1 MKEKLKVH
9 QRVQLNILEGP
20 YKGNYYGRIE
30 DLVGDEVIVVALPPV
45 AGNSPALVSV
55 GEKINVFYWDSV
67 AQYAFEARVINRKD
81 EVTPTITLEKYSEV
95 QRMQRRSYFR
105 IQAGLRVV
113 FNIER
118 DDESTEP
125 QYN

>member
-20 YKGNYYGRIE
+20 DKGNYYSRIE

-45 AGNSPALVSV
+45 ADNSPALVSV
-55 GEKINVFYWDSV
+55 GEKINVFYWDSM

-81 EVTPTITLEKYSEV
+81 GVNRP
-95 QRMQRRSYFR
+95 
-105 IQAGLRVV
+105 
-113 FNIER
+113 
-118 DDESTEP
+118 
-125 QYN
+125 